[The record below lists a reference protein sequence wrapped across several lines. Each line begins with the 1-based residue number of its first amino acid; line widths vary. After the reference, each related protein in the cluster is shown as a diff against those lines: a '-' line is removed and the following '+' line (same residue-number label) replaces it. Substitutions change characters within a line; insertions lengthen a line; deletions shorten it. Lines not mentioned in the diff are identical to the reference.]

1 MTAAAGRPEL
11 DADGRYVT
19 DRVRPSAPRGC
30 PRVPARGGA
39 RLTRTDAV
47 FDPAAAAALRAQG
60 ADLDVFDAATL
71 GEAERLRELLDQDAA
86 LVAATTQEG
95 YTALHLA
102 AWSGQPKAVE
112 VLLARGAD
120 PRASA
125 DEAGVRP
132 LNSAAAGGDPVV
144 VHLLL
149 DRGAG
154 VDDVQD
160 RDITPLHV
168 AAGRNDLRMV
178 ELLLGRGADPSLRTV
193 AGRTAADFTTDP
205 AIRDL
210 LP

>member
-1 MTAAAGRPEL
+1 M
-11 DADGRYVT
+11 
-19 DRVRPSAPRGC
+19 
-30 PRVPARGGA
+30 
-39 RLTRTDAV
+39 TRTEAT
-47 FDPAAAAALRAQG
+47 FDPTVAAALRAQG

-71 GEAERLRELLDQDAA
+71 GDAERLRVLLDEDASR
-86 LVAATTQEG
+86 VNATTREG

-120 PRASA
+120 PRATA

-154 VDDVQD
+154 VDEVQD

-178 ELLLGRGADPSLRTV
+178 DLLLGRGADPSLRTV
-193 AGRTAADFTTDP
+193 SGRTAADFTTDQ